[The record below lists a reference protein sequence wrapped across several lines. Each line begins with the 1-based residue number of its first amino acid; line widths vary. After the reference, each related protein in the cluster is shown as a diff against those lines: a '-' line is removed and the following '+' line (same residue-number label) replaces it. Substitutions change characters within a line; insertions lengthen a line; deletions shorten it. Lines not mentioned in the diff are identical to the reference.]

1 MLRNLSKYG
10 AQRVTAET
18 SKGTITFRSKFEY
31 RFSVYIEF
39 LDRAGDAVDWGY
51 EDERYLFEF
60 QHGPYNNTRKYL
72 PDFWIKTKSG
82 DIEIIEI
89 KGAFSSIDY
98 TKCKKFA
105 EAHPDLP
112 FILVFANLRNT
123 KSSGTQFR
131 RAQRIEKHINR
142 VIYDAQKTL
151 LNPISRLFEF

>member
-1 MLRNLSKYG
+1 MPSKYG

-39 LDRAGDAVDWGY
+39 LERAGEVLDWGY
-51 EDERYLFEF
+51 EDEKYLFEF

-72 PDFWIKTKSG
+72 PDFWLKSKSG

-89 KGAFSSIDY
+89 KGAFSAIDA

-105 EAHPDLP
+105 EAHPEIS
-112 FILVFANLRNT
+112 FILVFANLTDCR
-123 KSSGTQFR
+123 SSGTQYR
-131 RAQRIEKHINR
+131 RAKRLEPHINR
-142 VIYDAQKTL
+142 IIYDAQKSL
-151 LNPISRLFEF
+151 LEPIKRLFEF